1 MAGMIRLLVVDDHL
15 IVREGL
21 CAMLE
26 MREGLIIVGKA
37 ADGEEAVEQALA
49 LRPDVILMDLQMP
62 RKNGISAI
70 HDIIDQWP
78 DARILVLSSFSE
90 EVQIVESMRA
100 GALGYLLKTARPD
113 ELIEGIRRVYAGE
126 MPLDPQVARQ
136 LVVTLA
142 PSRAELRLSEELT
155 PRELEILPLVARGCT
170 NQEIADQLGIAP
182 RTVGTHV
189 SNMIHKGGVEN
200 RVQLSVLALR
210 QGITSL
216 YGEK

>member
-1 MAGMIRLLVVDDHL
+1 MAGKIRLLVVDDHL

-26 MREGLIIVGKA
+26 MREGLSIVGKA
-37 ADGEEAVEQALA
+37 ADGEEAVEQALT

-70 HDIIDQWP
+70 HDIIAQWP

-100 GALGYLLKTARPD
+100 GALGYLLKSARPD

-126 MPLDPQVARQ
+126 MPLDPHVARQ
-136 LVVTLA
+136 LVITLA
-142 PSRAELRLSEELT
+142 PSRAEVRVNEILT
-155 PRELEILPLVARGCT
+155 PREMEILPLVARGLT
-170 NQEIADQLGIAP
+170 NLDIAGQLGIAP

-189 SNMIHKGGVEN
+189 SNMIHKVGVEN
-200 RVQLSVLALR
+200 RVQLSVVALR
-210 QGITSL
+210 QGVTSL